1 MTSIGLLAWGPLQ
14 HGHHENRLREFCCTV
29 DRSAGTIAIQDYD
42 PVELMGRLGEDT
54 WIFNH
59 RAKDNTQI
67 HFDGYVRIAVN
78 NCEAAGSLRQFPQ
91 SQSYQR
97 HRVSVNSVTGET
109 VIDIHHFSLNEILLH
124 T

>member
-54 WIFNH
+54 WIFNT
-59 RAKDNTQI
+59 RAKGNAQI
-67 HFDGYVRIAVN
+67 HFDGY
-78 NCEAAGSLRQFPQ
+78 
-91 SQSYQR
+91 
-97 HRVSVNSVTGET
+97 VNSVTGET
-109 VIDIHHFSLNEILLH
+109 VVDIHYFSLNELRRFEGSCKPAKQAGGYH
-124 T
+124 H